1 MQVGFLQIYKMKS
14 SSYDSKFSFV
24 EALYYQMEKLTENM
38 IRFAESKLGSKEY
51 AGWCL
56 AFIEDALKSAII
68 SKYSAEIPQ
77 RNPASCTRMRYG
89 TECRN
94 EARSYSMTAC
104 VQVKTV
110 RSTGG
115 IAA

>member
-1 MQVGFLQIYKMKS
+1 MR
-14 SSYDSKFSFV
+14 
-24 EALYYQMEKLTENM
+24 MEKLIENM
-38 IRFAESKLGSKEY
+38 IR
-51 AGWCL
+51 L
-56 AFIEDALKSAII
+56 ANLAAKSMQAVVLRLSRTHLKSVII

-94 EARSYSMTAC
+94 EVRSYSMTAC